1 MSPDSPAPILEIQN
15 FKFFDTQVPRDFT
28 SHVCYSYY

>member
-1 MSPDSPAPILEIQN
+1 MSPDTPSLILELKN
-15 FKFFDTQVPRDFT
+15 FEFFDTQVPRDLT